1 MKLYASPF
9 ACSFA
14 VRVALAEAG
23 LEVTVVWVDLK
34 TRRAEDGIDLRSL
47 NPKGQVPTLLLDD
60 RAALTEV
67 GAILQYVGDRVPA
80 LPLVPPP
87 ASFERYRLQEWL
99 SFIAGELHKTLGVL
113 LITAPSFDPAGAEA
127 ARRLALHLLPARL
140 DHVAQALDGPSFLMG
155 EYFTVA
161 DAYLFNMLI
170 WARYVEFDLDPWPAL
185 KPYFARLAARPA
197 IAAVLALER
206 EARLASRRP

>member
-9 ACSFA
+9 ACSFT

-23 LEVTVVWVDLK
+23 LDAEIVWVDLK
-34 TRRAEDGIDLRSL
+34 TKRAADGIDLGVL

-60 RAALTEV
+60 RAVLTEI
-67 GAILQYVGDRVPA
+67 GAILQYIGDRVPA

-99 SFIAGELHKTLGVL
+99 SFIAGEIHKTLGVL
-113 LITAPSFDPAGAEA
+113 LITGPALDPAGTDVT
-127 ARRLALHLLPARL
+127 RRLAHHLLPARL
-140 DHVAQALDGPSFLMG
+140 DHLARALEGGSFLMG

-170 WARYVEFDLDPWPAL
+170 WARYVEVDLAPWPSLGA
-185 KPYFARLAARPA
+185 YFARLAARPA
-197 IAAVLALER
+197 IAPVLAQER
-206 EARLASRRP
+206 DARVASQR

>member
-23 LEVTVVWVDLK
+23 LEAETVWVDLK
-34 TRRAEDGIDLRSL
+34 TKRAEDGTDLRTL
-47 NPKGQVPTLLLDD
+47 NPKGQVPTLVLCD
-60 RAALTEV
+60 RAVLTEV

-113 LITAPSFDPAGAEA
+113 LITAPTFEPAGADA
-127 ARRLALHLLPARL
+127 ARRLAQHLLPARL
-140 DHVAQALDGPSFLMG
+140 DHVARALDGGSFLMG
-155 EYFTVA
+155 AYFTVA

-170 WARYVEFDLDPWPAL
+170 WARYVELDMTPWPAL
-185 KPYFARLAARPA
+185 GAYLARLAARPA
-197 IAAVLALER
+197 IAPVLARER
-206 EARLASRRP
+206 DARVAGQR

>member
-9 ACSFA
+9 ACSFT

-23 LEVTVVWVDLK
+23 LGAEIVWVDLK
-34 TRRAEDGIDLRSL
+34 TKRTADGTDLTRL
-47 NPKGQVPTLLLDD
+47 NPKGQVPTLVLDD
-60 RAALTEV
+60 RAVLTEI
-67 GAILQYVGDRVPA
+67 GAILQHIGDRVSA

-99 SFIAGELHKTLGVL
+99 SFIASEIHKTLGVL
-113 LITAPSFDPAGAEA
+113 LITAPILDPAGSDVT
-127 ARRLALHLLPARL
+127 RRLAYHLLPARL
-140 DHVAQALDGPSFLMG
+140 DHVARALDGGSFLMC

-170 WARYVEFDLDPWPAL
+170 WARYAEFDLTPWPAIGA
-185 KPYFARLAARPA
+185 YFTRLAARPA
-197 IAAVLALER
+197 IAPVLAQER
-206 EARLASRRP
+206 DARVASQR